1 MAWNQ
6 PGNNGQDND
15 PWGNN
20 NSNKTNNSAE
30 SILYKINRLLKKSP
44 SNGSSSS
51 PNKDQF
57 NFSIFFAGILLIIVV
72 IWLISGF
79 YTINPNQRGV
89 ITRLGLV
96 QPEIIQPGI
105 NWKLSL
111 VDDVHLV
118 DTQSIQGF
126 DLQSLMITAGDK
138 LDLVSIDMNVQYQIN
153 NPSKYLFNVTNVEDS
168 LQQAAYSALRTI
180 INHSSME
187 AVLTGN
193 RAHLETQTKQQLID
207 IVSSYDMGITIV
219 DLQFKSIRPPKE
231 IQESYNDIDRANE
244 EYNSKINEAEVKKV
258 EIVQEAQS
266 KATKIIAE
274 ANLYQISA
282 LNEAQS
288 NIAYFEKIL
297 PAYKESP
304 ELTKI
309 NLYIQ
314 AMENILSKTNKN
326 LVNDKNGNLLILP
339 LEQKH
344 KINNSSNDMDNKQ
357 NNLNHTNDVQSNAN
371 NAIASSITS
380 TTDKTSV
387 SNDNNT
393 IRSRNAERTIRTGRV
408 GE

>member
-51 PNKDQF
+51 QNKDQF

-187 AVLTGN
+187 VVLTGN

-231 IQESYNDIDRANE
+231 IQESYNDINRANE

-380 TTDKTSV
+380 TTDKTSM